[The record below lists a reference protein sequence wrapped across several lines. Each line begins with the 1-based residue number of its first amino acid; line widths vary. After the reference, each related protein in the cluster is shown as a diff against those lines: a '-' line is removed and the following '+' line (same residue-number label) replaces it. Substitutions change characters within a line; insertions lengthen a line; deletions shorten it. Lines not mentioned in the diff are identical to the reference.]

1 MNPDEIECP
10 DCGQAKAL
18 AGGMEVG
25 QILNCAG
32 CGALLEVLGLTPPS
46 IGHAPQIEE
55 DFGE

>member
-1 MNPDEIECP
+1 MDAHQIECP
-10 DCGQAKAL
+10 DCGQPKDIC
-18 AGGMEVG
+18 GGNEVG

-32 CGALLEVLGLTPPS
+32 CGALLEILSLTPPS